1 MLTYARPFCDI
12 LLHTAVLVLTG
23 TANTTLMGF
32 FAMNATSGRGGE
44 ISRNLLYH
52 EMPRFFTWDSS
63 SNGRC
68 WNIRAK
74 NDGRVDILRSFD
86 TDGSKA
92 VFEVR
97 LSVRAIVLFLK
108 HNFCVQWAESNNEAK
123 LKQSTQVGRMYN
135 VSPATGDVYY
145 LRTLL
150 LHVRGATSFE
160 DVRTVDVDGT
170 KHVCATYQQACRELG
185 LLEDDA
191 EWSRCL
197 SEAAEMQMGPQ
208 LRNLFVSI
216 AVFCQ
221 PSDPSA
227 LLKEHFPALNDDIL
241 RVERIKRDCP
251 DLTHSDPRVE
261 FMMMRDI
268 ADLLAGRPT
277 LFQWPTFWWCCK
289 LANCSGFSALR
300 CHFNMFLIH
309 HFVSGLSTPIDRNR
323 VPPLRTVG

>member
-1 MLTYARPFCDI
+1 M
-12 LLHTAVLVLTG
+12 
-23 TANTTLMGF
+23 
-32 FAMNATSGRGGE
+32 
-44 ISRNLLYH
+44 
-52 EMPRFFTWDSS
+52 
-63 SNGRC
+63 
-68 WNIRAK
+68 
-74 NDGRVDILRSFD
+74 
-86 TDGSKA
+86 
-92 VFEVR
+92 
-97 LSVRAIVLFLK
+97 
-108 HNFCVQWAESNNEAK
+108 
-123 LKQSTQVGRMYN
+123 
-135 VSPATGDVYY
+135 
-145 LRTLL
+145 
-150 LHVRGATSFE
+150 
-160 DVRTVDVDGT
+160 VDVDGT

-289 LANCSGFSALR
+289 LANYSGFSALR